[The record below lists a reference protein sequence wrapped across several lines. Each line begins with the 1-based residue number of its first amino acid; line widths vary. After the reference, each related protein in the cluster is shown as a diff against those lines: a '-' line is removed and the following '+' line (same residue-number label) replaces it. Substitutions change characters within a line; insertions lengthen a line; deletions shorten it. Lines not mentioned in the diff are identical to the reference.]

1 VKTVHVVVPDG
12 IDDPQ
17 RPSGG
22 NVYDRR
28 VCHGLTV
35 AGWSVHEHAVPGRWP
50 RPDPAAR
57 ATLALVLAEVPDDAL
72 VLLDGLV
79 ASAVPEVLGAEA
91 GRLRLVV
98 LVHLPLGA
106 GPSGDGDPDALRRER
121 AALSTAAAVVATSGW
136 TRRWLLERYALPSDR
151 VHVVEPG
158 VDIADVAP
166 GTTHGGE
173 LLCVGA
179 VTPVKGYDV
188 LVAAL
193 AGVRDRPWHCVCVGS
208 LDLDPGFVD
217 GLRDRAAEAGIV
229 DRVRFVGPLT
239 RTGLDRAY
247 ADADL
252 LVLAS
257 RAETYGM
264 VVTEALAHGLPV
276 VATDVGGVREALGR
290 APDGSRPGVLVQP
303 RDPLALAAALDR
315 WLDDADRRES
325 LRRAA
330 QARRPTLSGWS
341 EVSLRLSHVL
351 TGAAGPR

>member
-1 VKTVHVVVPDG
+1 VTTVHVVVPDG
-12 IDDPQ
+12 IDDPL

-28 VCHGLTV
+28 VCQGLAV
-35 AGWSVHEHAVPGRWP
+35 DDWSVHEYAVPGRWP
-50 RPDPAAR
+50 RPDQAAR
-57 ATLALVLAEVPDDAL
+57 ATLARVLGGIPDNAL

-79 ASAVPEVLGAEA
+79 ASAVPEVLGAET

-106 GPSGDGDPDALRRER
+106 DPSGDGDPDVRARER
-121 AALSTAAAVVATSGW
+121 AALSAATAVVATSGW
-136 TRRWLLERYALPSDR
+136 ARRWLLDRYALPVDR

-158 VDIADVAP
+158 ADIADVAP
-166 GTTHGGE
+166 GTTRGGE

-179 VTPVKGYDV
+179 VTAVKGYDV

-193 AGVRDRPWHCVCVGS
+193 AGVQDRAWHCVCVGS
-208 LDLDPGFVD
+208 LDLDPGFV
-217 GLRDRAAEAGIV
+217 GRVRGQAEDAGIV

-239 RTGLDRAY
+239 GTELEQVY
-247 ADADL
+247 AEADL

-276 VATDVGGVREALGR
+276 VATNVGGVSEALGR
-290 APDGSRPGVLVQP
+290 APDGSRPGLLVRP
-303 RDPLALAAALDR
+303 GDPPAFAAALR
-315 WLDDADRRES
+315 SWLDDPDRREL

-341 EVSLRLSHVL
+341 DTARRMSRVL
-351 TGAAGPR
+351 AGVAG

>member
-1 VKTVHVVVPDG
+1 VTTVHVVVPGG
-12 IDDPQ
+12 IDDPL

-28 VCHGLTV
+28 VCHGLAV
-35 AGWSVHEHAVPGRWP
+35 DGWAVHEHAVPGRWP
-50 RPDPAAR
+50 RPDQAAGV
-57 ATLALVLAEVPDDAL
+57 TLARVLGGIPHQAL

-106 GPSGDGDPDALRRER
+106 DPSADGDQDARTRER
-121 AALSTAAAVVATSGW
+121 AALSAATAVVATSGW
-136 TRRWLLERYALPSDR
+136 ARRWLLERYALPIDR

-158 VDIADVAP
+158 ADIADVAA
-166 GTTHGGE
+166 GTTRGGQ

-193 AGVRDRPWHCVCVGS
+193 AGVRDRAWHLACVGA
-208 LDLDPGFVD
+208 LDVDPGFV
-217 GLRDRAAEAGIV
+217 GRVRGQAEETGIV
-229 DRVRFVGPLT
+229 DRVGFVGPLT
-239 RTGLDRAY
+239 RTDLERTY
-247 ADADL
+247 AEADL

-257 RAETYGM
+257 RVETYGM

-276 VATDVGGVREALGR
+276 VATNVGGVPEALGR
-290 APDGSRPGVLVQP
+290 APDGSRPGLLVRP
-303 RDPLALAAALDR
+303 GDPLAFAAALR
-315 WLDDADRRES
+315 CWLDEPDRRVL

-341 EVSLRLSHVL
+341 DTTRRMSRVL
-351 TGAAGPR
+351 TGVPG